1 MPKLAAVGRVPGR
14 RGTPRH
20 PEMASVVEGQL
31 AELCRD
37 VAIEVKRM
45 RQLQVQT
52 GELRLA
58 IEAWIGAAEPRG
70 CDDIG

>member
-1 MPKLAAVGRVPGR
+1 
-14 RGTPRH
+14 
-20 PEMASVVEGQL
+20 MASVVEGQL

-58 IEAWIGAAEPRG
+58 IEEWIGAAEPRG